1 MTVAT
6 IRPVSPAEAIAAL
19 MRRGGDLK
27 PSFSYLDLYAEEHAK
42 AFTVAKSAGFDVL
55 KDIHDAVTKLVTEG
69 RTVRDAVKDL
79 RPILQ
84 AKGWWGRTLATDP
97 LTGET
102 RPVQLGS
109 TRRLETIFQ
118 TNLRTSYAAGH
129 WAMFEQNKATRPWL
143 RYVAILDSRTRP
155 THRAMHNF
163 CARVDDPIWNVW
175 ATPCGWN
182 CRCTLQSLSD
192 RDVERMRGE
201 LVFDPPSIPERSWTN
216 PRTGEVRQLPEGID
230 PGWDY
235 NPGKA
240 QHQEAAAA
248 ADKLVAAP
256 PRLAAAF
263 AASEAFPAKPLADEF
278 AGWVDALANRKEG
291 SQPVDRS
298 VWVIGAVDPAVLDRV
313 ADLQGPPTSAAITID
328 QSTVTHLLRVSKKDR
343 GAAVPV
349 DMVRR
354 IPDLLRQPKAV
365 LWDVADPALV
375 YVFDGP
381 GGPGARVKFVV
392 RVDWRSAPRSPD
404 GTRVQLVTNAL
415 RTGGLVDR
423 SNLPP
428 GRYRVISGEV

>member
-27 PSFSYLDLYAEEHAK
+27 PSFSYLDLYAEEHGK

-55 KDIHDAVTKLVTEG
+55 KDIHDAVAKLVTEG
-69 RTVRDAVKDL
+69 QTVQAAIKEL

-102 RPVQLGS
+102 TPVQLGS

-155 THRAMHNF
+155 THRAMHNV
-163 CARVDDPIWNVW
+163 CARVDDPIWAVW
-175 ATPCGWN
+175 APPCGWN

-201 LVFDPPSIPERSWTN
+201 LVFHPPSIPERSWTN

-235 NPGKA
+235 NPGQA
-240 QHQEAAAA
+240 QHQEAIAA

-263 AASEAFPAKPLADEF
+263 AASEAFPAPALADAFETWGRSLIDREPK
-278 AGWVDALANRKEG
+278 AA
-291 SQPVDRS
+291 PVDRS
-298 VWVIGAVDPAVLDRV
+298 VWTVGAIPSDVLRRLEDMEAAPA
-313 ADLQGPPTSAAITID
+313 SAAITID
-328 QSTVTHLLRVSKKDR
+328 QKRFLHAARPSKREAGRAVPLAQLLRL
-343 GAAVPV
+343 
-349 DMVRR
+349 
-354 IPDLLRQPKAV
+354 PDLLRSPRAV
-365 LWDVADPALV
+365 LYDRQNPSLV
-375 YVFDGP
+375 YVFDVP
-381 GGPGARVKFVV
+381 GDPRAGKIVV
-392 RVDWRSAPRSPD
+392 RMDMVGKGKAAD
-404 GTRVQLVTNAL
+404 GRRTIVTNQVRTAGMVDVASL
-415 RTGGLVDR
+415 RNTGTYQL
-423 SNLPP
+423 L
-428 GRYRVISGEV
+428 SGEL